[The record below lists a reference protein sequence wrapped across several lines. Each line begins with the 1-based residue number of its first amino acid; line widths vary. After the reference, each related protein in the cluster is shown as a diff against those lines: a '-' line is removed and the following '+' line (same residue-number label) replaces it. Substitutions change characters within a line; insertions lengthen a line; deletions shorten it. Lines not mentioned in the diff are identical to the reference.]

1 MPPDRLCFRLCPEV
15 RYQQVADEGVVVRQE
30 AAEVLVLNEVGTRIL
45 ALVDQGLSEPQIIGR
60 LREEFDAEPERLAGD
75 LAAFLQELSAAG
87 IIEETA
93 RP

>member
-1 MPPDRLCFRLCPEV
+1 MPPDRPCFRLCPEV
-15 RYQQVADEGVVVRQE
+15 RYQQVADEGVVVRQD
-30 AAEVLVLNEVGTRIL
+30 AGEVLVLNEVGTRIL

-60 LREEFDAEPERLAGD
+60 LREVFDAEPENLAGD
-75 LAAFLQELSAAG
+75 LEAFLRELSAAG